1 MNVVIKR
8 RVAAHNIDALNR
20 TFVAT
25 EDLEN
30 GSIFTLTERSTTD
43 GEDEVW
49 KVDDRAKPTATSLGV
64 WMAKSSEVTIT
75 TVGEGDYALQMK
87 GIVEDPRMFT
97 NVKGIVGDCFKP
109 QVGDIIE
116 MTLGDDT
123 NKYLVPSAET
133 NTPYKL
139 KASATAGDGFA
150 MHQVGTSVLHIGSAK
165 LVKTPVKTYIYE
177 VVAN

>member
-49 KVDDRAKPTATSLGV
+49 KVAKPTAASLGV

-97 NVKGIVGDCFKP
+97 NVKGLVGDCFKP
-109 QVGDIIE
+109 QVGDMIE

-123 NKYLVPSAET
+123 DKYLVADVA
-133 NTPYKL
+133 YKL
-139 KASATAGDGFA
+139 KVADAAGSGFA
-150 MHQVGTSVLHIGSAK
+150 MHQVGTSILHIGSAK

>member
-49 KVDDRAKPTATSLGV
+49 KVAKPTATSLGV

-97 NVKGIVGDCFKP
+97 NVKGLVGDCFKP
-109 QVGDIIE
+109 QVGDMIE

-123 NKYLVPSAET
+123 NKYLVADAA
-133 NTPYKL
+133 YKL
-139 KASATAGDGFA
+139 KAAAAAGDGFA
-150 MHQVGTSVLHIGSAK
+150 MHQVGTSILHIGSAK

>member
-20 TFVAT
+20 AVVAT
-25 EDLEN
+25 VDLEN
-30 GSIFTLTERSTTD
+30 GSIFTLSARSENEAE
-43 GEDEVW
+43 GEVW
-49 KVDDRAKPTATSLGV
+49 KATQPTVGAKNV

-75 TVGEGDYALQMK
+75 TIGKGDYALQMK

-97 NVKGIVGDCFKP
+97 NVKGLVFDAFKP

-116 MTLGDDT
+116 MTLGDDE
-123 NKYLVPSAET
+123 KEYLVADASYT
-133 NTPYKL
+133 L
-139 KASATAGDGFA
+139 KADTGAGDGFA
-150 MHQVGTSVLHIGSAK
+150 MHKVGTSILHIGSAK

>member
-20 TFVAT
+20 NVVAT

-30 GSIFTLTERSTTD
+30 GSIFTLSTRSTTD

-49 KVDDRAKPTATSLGV
+49 NAVKPAVGTKGV

-97 NVKGIVGDCFKP
+97 NVKGLVFDAFKP

-123 NKYLVPSAET
+123 KDYLVAQAAYT
-133 NTPYKL
+133 L
-139 KASATAGDGFA
+139 KADASAGDGFA
-150 MHQVGTSVLHIGSAK
+150 MHKVGTGILHIGSAK

>member
-49 KVDDRAKPTATSLGV
+49 KVAKPTAASLGV

-97 NVKGIVGDCFKP
+97 NVKGLVGDCFKP
-109 QVGDIIE
+109 QVGDMIE

-123 NKYLVPSAET
+123 DKYLVADVA
-133 NTPYKL
+133 YKL
-139 KASATAGDGFA
+139 KVADAAGSGFA

>member
-20 TFVAT
+20 TVVAT

-30 GSIFTLTERSTTD
+30 GSVFTLEERSD
-43 GEDEVW
+43 VEGEDEVW
-49 KVDDRAKPTATSLGV
+49 KAVEPTGAIKGL

-75 TVGEGDYALQMK
+75 TIGEGDYALQMK

-97 NVKGIVGDCFKP
+97 NVKGLVFDAFKP

-123 NKYLVPSAET
+123 DKYLVPKASSFT
-133 NTPYKL
+133 L
-139 KASATAGDGFA
+139 KADATPGDGFA
-150 MHQVGTSVLHIGSAK
+150 MHQVGTGILHIGSAK

>member
-20 TFVAT
+20 AVVAT
-25 EDLEN
+25 VDLEN
-30 GSIFTLTERSTTD
+30 GSIFTLSARSEND
-43 GEDEVW
+43 AEGEVW
-49 KVDDRAKPTATSLGV
+49 NATQPTAGAKNV

-75 TVGEGDYALQMK
+75 TIGKDDYALQMK

-97 NVKGIVGDCFKP
+97 NVKGLVFDAFKP

-116 MTLGDDT
+116 MTLGNDE
-123 NKYLVPSAET
+123 KEYLVADASYT
-133 NTPYKL
+133 L
-139 KASATAGDGFA
+139 KADTAPGDGFA
-150 MHQVGTSVLHIGSAK
+150 MHKVGTSILHIGSAK

>member
-25 EDLEN
+25 DDLEN

-49 KVDDRAKPTATSLGV
+49 KVAKPTASSRGV

-97 NVKGIVGDCFKP
+97 NVKGLVGDCFKP

-123 NKYLVPSAET
+123 NKYLVADT
-133 NTPYKL
+133 AYKL
-139 KASATAGDGFA
+139 TAAATPGDGFA
-150 MHQVGTSVLHIGSAK
+150 MHQVGTGILHIGSAK

>member
-43 GEDEVW
+43 GDDEVW
-49 KVDDRAKPTATSLGV
+49 KVAKPTATSLGV

-97 NVKGIVGDCFKP
+97 NVKGLVGDCFKP
-109 QVGDIIE
+109 QVGDMIE

-123 NKYLVPSAET
+123 DKYLVADAA
-133 NTPYKL
+133 YKL
-139 KASATAGDGFA
+139 KVTDTAGDGFA
-150 MHQVGTSVLHIGSAK
+150 MHQVGTSILHIGSAK

>member
-20 TFVAT
+20 AVVAT
-25 EDLEN
+25 VDLEN
-30 GSIFTLTERSTTD
+30 GSIFTLSARSENEAE
-43 GEDEVW
+43 GEVW
-49 KVDDRAKPTATSLGV
+49 KATQPTVGAKNV

-75 TVGEGDYALQMK
+75 TIGKGDYALQMK

-97 NVKGIVGDCFKP
+97 NVKGLVFDAFKP

-116 MTLGDDT
+116 MTLGDDE
-123 NKYLVPSAET
+123 KEYLVADASY
-133 NTPYKL
+133 NL
-139 KASATAGDGFA
+139 KADTAAGNGFA
-150 MHQVGTSVLHIGSAK
+150 MHKVGTSILHIGSAK

>member
-20 TFVAT
+20 AVVAT

-30 GSIFTLTERSTTD
+30 GSVFTLEERSKVE

-49 KVDDRAKPTATSLGV
+49 KAVEPTGAIKGL

-75 TVGEGDYALQMK
+75 TIGEGDYALQMK

-97 NVKGIVGDCFKP
+97 NVKGLVFDAFKP

-123 NKYLVPSAET
+123 KKYLVPQTSSFTLTT
-133 NTPYKL
+133 N
-139 KASATAGDGFA
+139 ATAGDGFA
-150 MHQVGTSVLHIGSAK
+150 MHQVGTGILHIGSAK

>member
-49 KVDDRAKPTATSLGV
+49 KVAKPTATSLGV

-97 NVKGIVGDCFKP
+97 NVKGLVGDCFKP

-123 NKYLVPSAET
+123 KKYLVPSAEP
-133 NTPYKL
+133 NTSYKL
-139 KASATAGDGFA
+139 KAANEPGSGFA

>member
-1 MNVVIKR
+1 
-8 RVAAHNIDALNR
+8 
-20 TFVAT
+20 
-25 EDLEN
+25 
-30 GSIFTLTERSTTD
+30 
-43 GEDEVW
+43 
-49 KVDDRAKPTATSLGV
+49 
-64 WMAKSSEVTIT
+64 MAKSSEVTIT

-123 NKYLVPSAET
+123 NKYLVADAA
-133 NTPYKL
+133 YKL
-139 KASATAGDGFA
+139 KAAADAPSKGFA
-150 MHQVGTSVLHIGSAK
+150 MHQVGTSILHIGSAK

>member
-20 TFVAT
+20 AVVAT
-25 EDLEN
+25 VDLEN
-30 GSIFTLTERSTTD
+30 GSIFTLSARSEND
-43 GEDEVW
+43 AEGEVW
-49 KVDDRAKPTATSLGV
+49 KAVEPTAGAKNV

-75 TVGEGDYALQMK
+75 TIGKDDYALQMK

-97 NVKGIVGDCFKP
+97 NVKGLVFDAFKP

-123 NKYLVPSAET
+123 KKYLVPEASSFT
-133 NTPYKL
+133 L
-139 KASATAGDGFA
+139 KADAGPGNGFA
-150 MHQVGTSVLHIGSAK
+150 MHQVGTGILHIGSAK

>member
-49 KVDDRAKPTATSLGV
+49 KVAKPTATSLGV

-97 NVKGIVGDCFKP
+97 NVKGLVGDCFKP
-109 QVGDIIE
+109 QVGDMIE

-123 NKYLVPSAET
+123 DKYLVADVA
-133 NTPYKL
+133 YKL
-139 KASATAGDGFA
+139 KVAATAGDGFA
-150 MHQVGTSVLHIGSAK
+150 MHQVGTSILHIGSAK

>member
-20 TFVAT
+20 AVVAT
-25 EDLEN
+25 DADLEN
-30 GSIFTLTERSTTD
+30 GSIFTLSERSD
-43 GEDEVW
+43 VEGEDEVW
-49 KVDDRAKPTATSLGV
+49 KAVKPTVGAKGV

-75 TVGEGDYALQMK
+75 TIGEGDYALQMK

-97 NVKGIVGDCFKP
+97 NVKGLVFDAFKP
-109 QVGDIIE
+109 QVNDIIE
-116 MTLGDDT
+116 MTLGDDA
-123 NKYLVPSAET
+123 KDYLVADASYT
-133 NTPYKL
+133 L
-139 KASATAGDGFA
+139 KADTAAGDGFA
-150 MHQVGTSVLHIGSAK
+150 MHKVGTGILHIGSAK

>member
-49 KVDDRAKPTATSLGV
+49 KVAKPTATSLGV

-97 NVKGIVGDCFKP
+97 NVKGLVGDCFKP

-123 NKYLVPSAET
+123 KKYLVADAA
-133 NTPYKL
+133 YKL
-139 KASATAGDGFA
+139 KAADEPSRGFT
-150 MHQVGTSVLHIGSAK
+150 MHQVGTSILHIGSAK

-177 VVAN
+177 IVAN

>member
-8 RVAAHNIDALNR
+8 RVVAHNIDALNR

-49 KVDDRAKPTATSLGV
+49 KVAKPTATSLGV

-97 NVKGIVGDCFKP
+97 NVKGLVGDCFKP
-109 QVGDIIE
+109 QVGDMIE

-123 NKYLVPSAET
+123 NKYLVADAA
-133 NTPYKL
+133 YKL
-139 KASATAGDGFA
+139 KAAAAAGDGFA
-150 MHQVGTSVLHIGSAK
+150 MHQVGTSILHIGSAK

>member
-30 GSIFTLTERSTTD
+30 GSIFTLTERFTTD

-49 KVDDRAKPTATSLGV
+49 KVAKPTATSLGV

-97 NVKGIVGDCFKP
+97 NVKGLVGDCFKP
-109 QVGDIIE
+109 QVGDMIE

-123 NKYLVPSAET
+123 DKYLVADVA
-133 NTPYKL
+133 YKL
-139 KASATAGDGFA
+139 KVASAAGDGFA
-150 MHQVGTSVLHIGSAK
+150 MHQVGTSILHIGSAK

>member
-30 GSIFTLTERSTTD
+30 GSIFTLTARSTKD

-49 KVDDRAKPTATSLGV
+49 EAVMPTASSRGV

-97 NVKGIVGDCFKP
+97 NVKGLVGDCFKP
-109 QVGDIIE
+109 QVGDLIE
-116 MTLGDDT
+116 MTLGDSTGT
-123 NKYLVPSAET
+123 NTYLVADAA
-133 NTPYKL
+133 YKL
-139 KASATAGDGFA
+139 KGATEAGNGFA
-150 MHQVGTSVLHIGSAK
+150 MHQVGTGILHIGSAK

>member
-20 TFVAT
+20 NFVAT

-49 KVDDRAKPTATSLGV
+49 KVAKPTATSLGV

-97 NVKGIVGDCFKP
+97 NVKGLVGDCFKP

-123 NKYLVPSAET
+123 NKYLVADAA
-133 NTPYKL
+133 YKL
-139 KASATAGDGFA
+139 KAAATAGDGFA
-150 MHQVGTSVLHIGSAK
+150 MHQVGTSILHIGSAK

>member
-20 TFVAT
+20 AVVAT
-25 EDLEN
+25 VDLEN
-30 GSIFTLTERSTTD
+30 GSVFTLEARSNVE

-49 KVDDRAKPTATSLGV
+49 KAVAPTGAIKGL
-64 WMAKSSEVTIT
+64 WMAKSSEVNIT
-75 TVGEGDYALQMK
+75 TIGKGDYALQMK

-97 NVKGIVGDCFKP
+97 NVKGLVFDAFKP

-116 MTLGDDT
+116 MTLGNDE
-123 NKYLVPSAET
+123 KEYLVADASYT
-133 NTPYKL
+133 L
-139 KASATAGDGFA
+139 KADTAPGDGFA
-150 MHQVGTSVLHIGSAK
+150 MHKVGTSILHIGSAK

>member
-30 GSIFTLTERSTTD
+30 GSIFTLIERSTTD

-49 KVDDRAKPTATSLGV
+49 KVAKPTAASLGV

-97 NVKGIVGDCFKP
+97 NVKGLVGDCFKP
-109 QVGDIIE
+109 QVGDMIE

-123 NKYLVPSAET
+123 DKYLVADVA
-133 NTPYKL
+133 YKL
-139 KASATAGDGFA
+139 KVADAAGSGFA
-150 MHQVGTSVLHIGSAK
+150 MHQVGTSILHIGSAK

>member
-49 KVDDRAKPTATSLGV
+49 KVAKPTATSLGV

-75 TVGEGDYALQMK
+75 TIGEGDYALQVK

-97 NVKGIVGDCFKP
+97 NVKGLVGDCFKP
-109 QVGDIIE
+109 QVGDMIE

-123 NKYLVPSAET
+123 DKYLVADAA
-133 NTPYKL
+133 YKL
-139 KASATAGDGFA
+139 KTASAAGTGFA
-150 MHQVGTSVLHIGSAK
+150 MHQVGTSILHIGSAK
-165 LVKTPVKTYIYE
+165 LVKTPVKTYVYE

>member
-49 KVDDRAKPTATSLGV
+49 KVAKPTATSLGV

-97 NVKGIVGDCFKP
+97 NVKGLVGDCFKP
-109 QVGDIIE
+109 QVGDMIE

-123 NKYLVPSAET
+123 NKYLVAGADT
-133 NTPYKL
+133 DTPYKL
-139 KASATAGDGFA
+139 KAAATAGDGFA

>member
-20 TFVAT
+20 AVVAT
-25 EDLEN
+25 DADLEN
-30 GSIFTLTERSTTD
+30 GSIFTLSERSNVE

-49 KVDDRAKPTATSLGV
+49 KAVKPTASAKGV

-75 TVGEGDYALQMK
+75 TIGEGDYALQMK

-97 NVKGIVGDCFKP
+97 NVRGLVFDAFKP

-116 MTLGDDT
+116 MTLGDDV
-123 NKYLVPSAET
+123 KEYLVADASYTLKAET
-133 NTPYKL
+133 AP
-139 KASATAGDGFA
+139 GDGFA
-150 MHQVGTSVLHIGSAK
+150 MHKVGTSILHIGSAK

>member
-20 TFVAT
+20 AVVAT
-25 EDLEN
+25 VDLEN
-30 GSIFTLTERSTTD
+30 GSIFTLSARSEND
-43 GEDEVW
+43 AEGEVW
-49 KVDDRAKPTATSLGV
+49 NATQPTAGAKNV

-75 TVGEGDYALQMK
+75 TIGKVDYALQMK

-97 NVKGIVGDCFKP
+97 NVKGLVFDAFKP

-116 MTLGDDT
+116 MTLGNDE
-123 NKYLVPSAET
+123 KEYLVAG
-133 NTPYKL
+133 
-139 KASATAGDGFA
+139 ASYTLNADTAPGDGFA
-150 MHQVGTSVLHIGSAK
+150 MHKVGTSILHIGSAK

>member
-49 KVDDRAKPTATSLGV
+49 KVATPTADSLGV

-123 NKYLVPSAET
+123 QKYLVADAA
-133 NTPYKL
+133 YKL
-139 KASATAGDGFA
+139 KAAADKPSKGFA
-150 MHQVGTSVLHIGSAK
+150 MHQVGNSILHIGSAK
-165 LVKTPVKTYIYE
+165 LVKTPVKNYIYE
-177 VVAN
+177 VEDN

>member
-49 KVDDRAKPTATSLGV
+49 KVAKPTATSRGV

-97 NVKGIVGDCFKP
+97 NVKGLVFDAFKP

-123 NKYLVPSAET
+123 KKYLVPSAET
-133 NTPYKL
+133 ETPYKL
-139 KASATAGDGFA
+139 KASATAGEGFA
-150 MHQVGTSVLHIGSAK
+150 MHQVGTGILHIGSAK

>member
-43 GEDEVW
+43 GEYEVW
-49 KVDDRAKPTATSLGV
+49 KVAKPTATSLGV

-97 NVKGIVGDCFKP
+97 NVKGLVGDCFKP
-109 QVGDIIE
+109 QVGDMIE

-123 NKYLVPSAET
+123 DKYLVADAA
-133 NTPYKL
+133 YKL
-139 KASATAGDGFA
+139 KAAATAGDGFA
-150 MHQVGTSVLHIGSAK
+150 MHQVGTSILHIGSAK

>member
-20 TFVAT
+20 VFVAT

-43 GEDEVW
+43 GEEEVW
-49 KVDDRAKPTATSLGV
+49 KVAKPTATSLGV

-97 NVKGIVGDCFKP
+97 NVKGLVGDCFKP
-109 QVGDIIE
+109 QVGDMIE

-123 NKYLVPSAET
+123 DKYLVADAA
-133 NTPYKL
+133 YKL
-139 KASATAGDGFA
+139 KVSATAGDGFA
-150 MHQVGTSVLHIGSAK
+150 MHQVGTNILHIGSAK

>member
-20 TFVAT
+20 NFVAT

-49 KVDDRAKPTATSLGV
+49 KVAKPTASSRGV

-87 GIVEDPRMFT
+87 GIVEDPRVFT
-97 NVKGIVGDCFKP
+97 NVNGLVGDCFKP

-123 NKYLVPSAET
+123 NKYLVADAA
-133 NTPYKL
+133 YKL
-139 KASATAGDGFA
+139 KAATEAGTGFA

>member
-49 KVDDRAKPTATSLGV
+49 KVAKPTAASLGV

-97 NVKGIVGDCFKP
+97 NVKGLVGDCFKP
-109 QVGDIIE
+109 QVGDMIE

-123 NKYLVPSAET
+123 DKYLVADAA
-133 NTPYKL
+133 YKL
-139 KASATAGDGFA
+139 KAAATAGDGFA
-150 MHQVGTSVLHIGSAK
+150 MHQVGTSILHIGSAK

>member
-20 TFVAT
+20 NFVAT

-49 KVDDRAKPTATSLGV
+49 KVAKPTASSRGV

-97 NVKGIVGDCFKP
+97 NVKGLVGDCFKP

-116 MTLGDDT
+116 MTLGDNT
-123 NKYLVPSAET
+123 NKYLVADAA
-133 NTPYKL
+133 YKL
-139 KASATAGDGFA
+139 KAAATAGDGFA
-150 MHQVGTSVLHIGSAK
+150 MHQVGTSILHIGSAK

>member
-20 TFVAT
+20 AVVAT

-30 GSIFTLTERSTTD
+30 GSVFTLEERSNVE

-49 KVDDRAKPTATSLGV
+49 KAVKPTGAIKGL

-75 TVGEGDYALQMK
+75 TIGEGDYALQMK

-97 NVKGIVGDCFKP
+97 NVKGLVFDAFKP

-116 MTLGDDT
+116 MTLGNDE
-123 NKYLVPSAET
+123 KEYLVAG
-133 NTPYKL
+133 
-139 KASATAGDGFA
+139 ASYTLNADTAPGDGFA
-150 MHQVGTSVLHIGSAK
+150 MHKVGTSILHIGSAK

>member
-20 TFVAT
+20 AVVAT

-49 KVDDRAKPTATSLGV
+49 KVAKPSATSRGV
-64 WMAKSSEVTIT
+64 WMDKSSEVNIT
-75 TVGEGDYALQMK
+75 TIGKGDYALQMK

-97 NVKGIVGDCFKP
+97 NVKGLVFDAFKP

-123 NKYLVPSAET
+123 KKYLVPEASSFT
-133 NTPYKL
+133 L
-139 KASATAGDGFA
+139 KADATAGDGFA
-150 MHQVGTSVLHIGSAK
+150 MHQVGTGILHIGSAK

>member
-30 GSIFTLTERSTTD
+30 GSIFTLTERSTAD

-49 KVDDRAKPTATSLGV
+49 KVAKPTATSLGV

-97 NVKGIVGDCFKP
+97 NVKGLVGDCFKP

-123 NKYLVPSAET
+123 NKYLVADAA
-133 NTPYKL
+133 YKL
-139 KASATAGDGFA
+139 KAAATAGDGFA
-150 MHQVGTSVLHIGSAK
+150 MHQVGTSILHIGSAK

>member
-20 TFVAT
+20 AVIAT
-25 EDLEN
+25 VDLEN
-30 GSIFTLTERSTTD
+30 GSIFTLSARSEND
-43 GEDEVW
+43 AEGEVW
-49 KVDDRAKPTATSLGV
+49 TATQPTVGAKNV

-75 TVGEGDYALQMK
+75 TIGEGDYALQMK

-97 NVKGIVGDCFKP
+97 NVKGLVFDAFKP

-116 MTLGDDT
+116 MTLGNDE
-123 NKYLVPSAET
+123 KEYLVADTSYT
-133 NTPYKL
+133 L
-139 KASATAGDGFA
+139 KADTAPGNGFA
-150 MHQVGTSVLHIGSAK
+150 MHKVGTSILHIGSAK

>member
-49 KVDDRAKPTATSLGV
+49 KVAKPTDTSRGV

-75 TVGEGDYALQMK
+75 KVGEGTGADVLMMK

-97 NVKGIVGDCFKP
+97 NIAGLVGDCFKP

-123 NKYLVPSAET
+123 SKYLVAADDA
-133 NTPYKL
+133 YKL
-139 KASATAGDGFA
+139 KVAAAAGTGFA
-150 MHQVGTSVLHIGSAK
+150 MHQVGTSILHIGSAK

>member
-20 TFVAT
+20 AVVAT

-30 GSIFTLTERSTTD
+30 GSVFTLEGRSD
-43 GEDEVW
+43 VEGEGEVW
-49 KVDDRAKPTATSLGV
+49 KAVKPTGAIKGL

-75 TVGEGDYALQMK
+75 TIGEGDYALQMK

-97 NVKGIVGDCFKP
+97 NVKGLVFDAFKP

-123 NKYLVPSAET
+123 NKYLVPQ
-133 NTPYKL
+133 
-139 KASATAGDGFA
+139 ASSFTLDAVADAPSSGFA
-150 MHQVGTSVLHIGSAK
+150 MHQVGTGILHIGSAK